1 MKTVVHYYQEKLDKT
16 KKLKAT
22 CELRLG
28 IGDDLIVYASTYYTE
43 YNRRGEP
50 CNVTF
55 FHQLSIDKKTGDITT
70 TYKISNSG
78 RLLSPKNDYKVKK
91 NNFESLQGLTERG
104 FYNGEKRIRYWGI
117 KYNRILDKI
126 FLKINTDL
134 NKRIDEE
141 FLQNKRYEFET
152 SHINPLY
159 DLIVDY
165 HLYKKNVK
173 PHNNVYSDI
182 MEVYP
187 KKKWLKL
194 NDNKFLPAVLDELG
208 IKSKYII
215 GEISSLDK
223 DTRVNLGAL
232 NYLCKLFGDNYLD
245 YIKKIEW
252 KYFCN
257 QYFNRKKKHTCRDEA
272 EKRSIVSVLNSWNK
286 EGDYTNLI
294 LITINELL
302 ELRSYIESKKY
313 PVELKLKS
321 KTPAQMDLL
330 FEEWLLIRKHIT
342 VGYKIRYSLPE
353 DFIHDMETPFN
364 IDGTVFT
371 PKVLVSEDDFRLEGI
386 TMKNCMAK
394 QFINGTIHIFMA
406 LQTGRK
412 RINLQFKRGTLIQSY
427 SKANTPVP
435 QPLFGEAVQ
444 ILNEKF
450 KNYPHLDWKKER
462 YDVVLK

>member
-16 KKLKAT
+16 KKLKST

-28 IGDDLIVYASTYYTE
+28 VSDDLIVYASTYYTD

-91 NNFESLQGLTERG
+91 NNFESLEGLTERG
-104 FYNGEKRIRYWGI
+104 FYNGEKRIRYWGV
-117 KYNRILDKI
+117 KYNRVLTKIYDKI
-126 FLKINTDL
+126 KSEFDKNNTDDFLKG
-134 NKRIDEE
+134 KEYS
-141 FLQNKRYEFET
+141 FQT

-165 HLYKKNVK
+165 HLHRKGIKS
-173 PHNNVYSDI
+173 HNNVYSDI

-208 IKSKYII
+208 IKSNYII

-223 DTRVNLGAL
+223 KTRVNLGAL
-232 NYLCKLFGDNYLD
+232 NYLCKLFGENYLD

-252 KYFCN
+252 KFFCN
-257 QYFNRKKKHTCRDEA
+257 QYFNRKKRHTCRDEF
-272 EKRSIVSVLNSWNK
+272 EKKSIVSVLNNWNQ
-286 EGDYTNLI
+286 EENYLNLI

-302 ELRSYIESKKY
+302 ELRTYIESKKY
-313 PVELKLKS
+313 PVELKLRV
-321 KTPAQMDLL
+321 KTPLQMDVLY
-330 FEEWLLIRKHIT
+330 EEWILIKKHIT
-342 VGYKIRYSLPE
+342 VGYKIRYSLPD
-353 DFIHDMETPFN
+353 DFIEDMETPIEIN
-364 IDGTVFT
+364 GTIFI
-371 PKVLVSEDDFRLEGI
+371 PKLLVSEDDFRLEGI

-435 QPLFGEAVQ
+435 QPLFGDALQ
-444 ILNEKF
+444 ILNDKF
-450 KNYPHLDWKKER
+450 KNYPHLEWKKEK
-462 YDVVLK
+462 YDIVSK